1 MDTLGSQVR
10 SLFARQRPLL
20 VMVTAMMLLA
30 FACAVGMVVDDRT
43 LLGVSVWVK
52 PFKFAI
58 AFALYGATL
67 AWLLNL
73 PHRGSRWTRVLA
85 LVFAVAGLT
94 DVAFIAVQAARGTFS
109 HFNNSDDL
117 VNSVGQNIFGFG
129 VLGLFAANL
138 VIAVILL
145 RQRLADRPTSR
156 AIKAGLWLALAG
168 MAIAYMVGFQ
178 GDQTAR
184 DANGR
189 MVELGARHT
198 VGATDDRPGMPIT
211 NWSTTGGDLR
221 IPHFVGLHALQVL
234 LLAAVLLAALAP
246 RVAWLREEGA
256 RAAVMGVLAGG
267 YTGLLA
273 LLSWQALRGQPL
285 THPDALTLAAGG
297 ALLVATVLGV
307 AAVRA
312 FHPGG
317 GTDRARAAQP
327 LQVPQEP
334 VGAVQE

>member
-10 SLFARQRPLL
+10 PLLTRQRPLM
-20 VMVTAMMLLA
+20 VMVAAMLVLVLV
-30 FACAVGMVVDDRT
+30 CAVGMAVDDRT

-73 PHRGSRWTRVLA
+73 PHRGSRWTRALA
-85 LVFAVAGLT
+85 TVFAVAGLA
-94 DVAFIAVQAARGTFS
+94 DVGFIAVQAARGTFS
-109 HFNNSDDL
+109 HFNKSDDL
-117 VNSVGQNIFGFG
+117 VNSVGQTIFMYG

-138 VIAVILL
+138 AIAVILL
-145 RQRLADRPTSR
+145 RQRLLDRPTTR

-168 MAIAYMVGFQ
+168 MAIAYLVGFQ
-178 GDQTAR
+178 GDQSAR

-198 VGATDDRPGMPIT
+198 VGATDDRPGMPVT

-234 LLAAVLLAALAP
+234 LLAAVVLAALAP

-267 YTGLLA
+267 YAGLLA

-285 THPDALTLAAGG
+285 TEPDLLTVVAAGG
-297 ALLVATVLGV
+297 LIAATALGV
-307 AAVRA
+307 YAVQS
-312 FHPGG
+312 GS
-317 GTDRARAAQP
+317 
-327 LQVPQEP
+327 QVPQEP
-334 VGAVQE
+334 VRAVQE

>member
-1 MDTLGSQVR
+1 MDTFRSQVR
-10 SLFARQRPLL
+10 PLLERQRPLM
-20 VMVTAMMLLA
+20 VMVAAMVALA
-30 FACAVGMVVDDRT
+30 LASAVGMVVDDRT

-73 PHRGSRWTRVLA
+73 PHKGSRWTRVLA
-85 LVFAVAGLT
+85 AAFAAFGLA
-94 DVAFIAVQAARGTFS
+94 DVGFIAVQAARGTFS
-109 HFNNSDDL
+109 HFNRSDDI
-117 VNSVGQNIFGFG
+117 VNSVGQTIFMYG

-145 RQRLADRPTSR
+145 RQRLVDRPTSL
-156 AIKAGLWLALAG
+156 AVKAGLWLALAG
-168 MAIAYMVGFQ
+168 MAVAYLVGFQ
-178 GDQTAR
+178 GSQSAR

-189 MVELGARHT
+189 MVELGARHS

-211 NWSTTGGDLR
+211 HWSTVGGDLR

-234 LLAAVLLAALAP
+234 LLAAVVLAALAP
-246 RVAWLREEGA
+246 RVPWLRDEAA

-273 LLSWQALRGQPL
+273 LLTWQALRGQPL
-285 THPDALTLAAGG
+285 TDPDALTLAAGG
-297 ALLVATVLGV
+297 ALLAATVLGV
-307 AAVRA
+307 VAVRE
-312 FHPGG
+312 FHPSR
-317 GTDRARAAQP
+317 GTGRARAAQR
-327 LQVPQEP
+327 LQVP
-334 VGAVQE
+334 

>member
-10 SLFARQRPLL
+10 PLLARQRPLM
-20 VMVTAMMLLA
+20 VMVAAMMLLA
-30 FACAVGMVVDDRT
+30 CACAVGMVVDDRT

-58 AFALYGATL
+58 AFVLYGATL

-73 PHRGSRWTRVLA
+73 PHRGSRWTRRLA
-85 LVFAVAGLT
+85 LVFVVAGLA

-109 HFNNSDDL
+109 HFNKSDDI
-117 VNSVGQNIFGFG
+117 VNSVGQTIFMYG

-145 RQRLADRPTSR
+145 RQRLADGPTTR

-168 MAIAYMVGFQ
+168 MAIAYLVGFQ
-178 GDQTAR
+178 GEQSAR

-189 MVELGARHT
+189 MVELGAGHT

-234 LLAAVLLAALAP
+234 LLAAVILAALAP
-246 RVAWLREEGA
+246 RVPWLRDEGA

-285 THPDALTLAAGG
+285 TEPDLLTVVG
-297 ALLVATVLGV
+297 ASALVAATAIGL
-307 AAVRA
+307 ATVRA
-312 FHPGG
+312 RYP
-317 GTDRARAAQP
+317 ARGVP
-327 LQVPQEP
+327 LP
-334 VGAVQE
+334 VAV